1 MKKEVLTY
9 KQLHEA
15 ITKFPEKKYY
25 VRTPWSYSPI
35 LASCKKQSETITLK
49 FSNNIQLTIGDSHVF
64 MNEDELP
71 IEAKDLKIHS
81 IIKTLEGFLTTI
93 SIKHNNL
100 IEDVYDISIE
110 APHWYI
116 NSENNGNIIHHNTG
130 IGLHI
135 VKAFQDKYEES
146 VVLFYDSEFGTPMSY
161 FKSIGCQTENILHI
175 PIHNIEELKFDII
188 KKLETIDRKDNI
200 IIIVDSIGN
209 LASKKEIDDAKDEK
223 SVADMSRAK
232 QLKSFFRMVTPYLQT
247 KNIPMICIAHTYD
260 TMDSFPKKVISG
272 GTGILYSANQAF
284 IIGRQQ
290 EKDGKETSGYTFVI
304 NAEKSR
310 FVKEKSKFPLS
321 ISFEKGIDKYSGLLD
336 LAIESGHVVKPVQ
349 GWYSKVDMETG
360 EISDKKIRE
369 KNTHTKEFWNDIL
382 DCEKFKTFIKNK
394 FSLNSIL
401 NQEE

>member
-1 MKKEVLTY
+1 
-9 KQLHEA
+9 
-15 ITKFPEKKYY
+15 
-25 VRTPWSYSPI
+25 
-35 LASCKKQSETITLK
+35 
-49 FSNNIQLTIGDSHVF
+49 
-64 MNEDELP
+64 
-71 IEAKDLKIHS
+71 
-81 IIKTLEGFLTTI
+81 
-93 SIKHNNL
+93 
-100 IEDVYDISIE
+100 
-110 APHWYI
+110 
-116 NSENNGNIIHHNTG
+116 
-130 IGLHI
+130 
-135 VKAFQDKYEES
+135 
-146 VVLFYDSEFGTPMSY
+146 
-161 FKSIGCQTENILHI
+161 
-175 PIHNIEELKFDII
+175 
-188 KKLETIDRKDNI
+188 
-200 IIIVDSIGN
+200 
-209 LASKKEIDDAKDEK
+209 
-223 SVADMSRAK
+223 
-232 QLKSFFRMVTPYLQT
+232 
-247 KNIPMICIAHTYD
+247 MICIAHTYD